1 MASPGFV
8 NVSKFV
14 FANLNPHQKT
24 LGNNFIHQNRAN
36 SPNNLS
42 PLKKTVGFLLVN
54 ISPKFHKND
63 RAHKREEQPQCQLWS
78 PSQPSPGGI
87 IRTSH
92 SLFIFAC
99 DVSPILPISHNVNT
113 RWVTWWDLPLGQ
125 KCVCVFVSHFVM
137 AFVVARAVEYGLAID
152 ANPHP
157 LVDNATRVLRFPH
170 SAHCLCH
177 RCLAPTSVISSC
189 P

>member
-1 MASPGFV
+1 MTSPIKTGSKFF
-8 NVSKFV
+8 NLTKFV

-24 LGNNFIHQNRAN
+24 MGNNFIHQNRAN

-63 RAHKREEQPQCQLWS
+63 RAHYKREEQCQLWS

-99 DVSPILPISHNVNT
+99 DVSQILHKSQCQRKVSYLVRPPSWSKMCV
-113 RWVTWWDLPLGQ
+113 RLP
-125 KCVCVFVSHFVM
+125 
-137 AFVVARAVEYGLAID
+137 R
-152 ANPHP
+152 
-157 LVDNATRVLRFPH
+157 R
-170 SAHCLCH
+170 
-177 RCLAPTSVISSC
+177 
-189 P
+189 